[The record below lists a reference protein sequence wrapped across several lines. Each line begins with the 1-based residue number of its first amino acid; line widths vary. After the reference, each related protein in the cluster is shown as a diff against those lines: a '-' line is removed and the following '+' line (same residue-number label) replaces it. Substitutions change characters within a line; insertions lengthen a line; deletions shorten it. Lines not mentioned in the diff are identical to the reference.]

1 MKGVIQMENNI
12 LNLIGEEIYEA
23 RVALGLT
30 QDQFGAKYHVTGPAI
45 FKFEKGYVKPSLEL
59 WLRMA
64 KDFEIPEN
72 RAVLMWVKCRLPA
85 EFQDLITISD
95 EAVVCQDEGKRK
107 ASKKKDYSQY
117 TNRVDMQKVIQK
129 DNNLPKELKKFLKM
143 EEVWEIYKPSGRE
156 INILRDRFSGLG
168 KGSVEAFREALRVI
182 RMFTGKK

>member
-1 MKGVIQMENNI
+1 MENI
-12 LNLIGEEIYEA
+12 LNILGEEIYES

-64 KDFEIPEN
+64 KDCEIPEK
-72 RAVLMWVKCRLPA
+72 RSVLMWVKSRLPE
-85 EFQDLITISD
+85 EFQDLIVISD
-95 EAVVCQDEGKRK
+95 EAMVCPEEGKRK

-117 TNRVDMQKVIQK
+117 TNRDDMRKAIQK
-129 DNNLPKELKKFLKM
+129 DNNLPKELKHFLKM
-143 EEVWEIYKPSGRE
+143 EEVWDIYKPSGRE
-156 INILRDRFSGLG
+156 INILRDRLSGLG
-168 KGSVEAFREALRVI
+168 NGSAEAFREALRVI